1 MAEISAKDVA
11 ALRKATGA
19 GMMDCKRALEATGG
33 DFDEAKKWLREKG
46 LAGVDKRRDRAAD
59 QGAIDIAVAGSI
71 GAIVELNSETD
82 FVAKGDDFKAAVTT
96 LAAQAASDASDLAS
110 QTFAGTGESVDT
122 AVKELAARLGENI
135 SLGRVVRLDAGAG
148 LIDTYVHRQ
157 DGRGTVGVIV
167 VLSGVD
173 PSNPQAQEIAHDVAL
188 HAASAAPGWLR
199 REDVPQSV
207 IDAEREVYENIT
219 RNEGKP
225 EAAIP
230 KIVEARIGG
239 FFRDRCLVEQAFV
252 KDTKVSIAQL
262 VATLGADA
270 TVSAFA
276 RVKIGEE

>member
-11 ALRKATGA
+11 ALRKETGA
-19 GMMDCKRALEATGG
+19 GMMDCKRALEENDG
-33 DFDEAKKWLREKG
+33 DFEQARKWLREKG
-46 LAGVDKRRDRAAD
+46 MASAAKRAGRAAD
-59 QGAIDIAVAGSI
+59 QGAVAVAISGSVA
-71 GAIVELNSETD
+71 AIVELNCETD
-82 FVAKGDDFKAAVTT
+82 FVAKGDEFKTAVATLATQAASDPSD
-96 LAAQAASDASDLAS
+96 LAAQAFGGSAEL
-110 QTFAGTGESVDT
+110 VDT
-122 AVKELAARLGENI
+122 AVKEMAARLGENI
-135 SLGRVVRLDAGAG
+135 SLGRVVRIDAGAG

-157 DGRGTVGVIV
+157 EGRGTVGVIV

-173 PSNPQAQEIAHDVAL
+173 PSNAQAQEIAHDVAL

-199 REDVPQSV
+199 RDDVPQAV

-225 EAAIP
+225 EAAIA
-230 KIVEARIGG
+230 KIVEARLGG
-239 FFRDRCLVEQAFV
+239 FFRDRCLLEQAFV

-270 TVSAFA
+270 TVSAYA

>member
-19 GMMDCKRALEATGG
+19 GMMDCKRALEESDG
-33 DFDEAKKWLREKG
+33 DFEEARKWLREKG
-46 LAGVDKRRDRAAD
+46 LASVAKRAGRAAD
-59 QGAIDIAVAGSI
+59 QGAVAVATSGSI
-71 GAIVELNSETD
+71 GAVVELNCETD
-82 FVAKGDDFKAAVTT
+82 FVAKGDEFKAAVAT
-96 LAAQAASDASDLAS
+96 LAQQAASTPSDLAF
-110 QTFAGTGESVDT
+110 QPFAGSSDTVDT
-122 AVKELAARLGENI
+122 AVKEMAARLGENI
-135 SLGRVVRLDAGAG
+135 SLGRVVRLDAGEG

-157 DGRGTVGVIV
+157 EGRGTVGVIV

-173 PSNPQAQEIAHDVAL
+173 PTSPQAQEIAHDVAL

-225 EAAIP
+225 EAAIT